1 MHRPQPL
8 TDRAAPARYR
18 FGAFY
23 FDVAKRE
30 LRNDQSPVDMPA
42 RVCECLEYLIAH
54 RERAVARD
62 ELSQA
67 VFGRLAVSDG
77 QLAQIVVRARR
88 CVGDDGRDQR
98 YIRTVPR
105 YGFRWVAETEA
116 VEAEAVM
123 EAAAGEAGGDY
134 SAATA
139 PTLPPEAATRVG
151 APSLRMRRTWRLAPL
166 ATLAAVA
173 LVAAAVVDRTML
185 PGAQGDAAGGAQ
197 TAVAAVPQATLVLPA
212 RVEGGEDVAWARLG
226 LMDFLAERLRLAGL
240 PVPPSENTL
249 TLLGS
254 GDEPDAEALRR
265 TAGAALVVTSHAKRA
280 ARKWQVDLQA
290 IAADDLRHLAAG
302 AHADLLQAMRLAC
315 DRLLAS
321 LGRAAPADTSRA
333 LDPDE
338 RLQRVKAA
346 MLANELETARSIL
359 LSAPDSQLT
368 QPELRY
374 QLARIDYRGGR
385 FEAALGALDSLLTA
399 PDAVADALFR
409 ARVLIARGGVHFRRN
424 ALLEAE
430 ADFDAALR
438 AIEGRNRDVE
448 LGQALN
454 GRGVARAASGRE
466 AEGIADLA
474 AARLHLQR
482 AGDRVAV
489 ARADAN
495 LGVIEMV
502 RGRPAQA
509 RDYLESALAIFEQTA
524 AVHERLVTLSALSA
538 VHLQRLDAQ
547 AALDAANR
555 AARLLP
561 RVSDHS
567 LRLAAHLDRA
577 NALTAL
583 GRFSDAR
590 RALEDPAIAAPAPA
604 PYEHRRAQSRVDL
617 AFHSGDPHEAV
628 AIADAALADWTPLP
642 ADDVHDWVRLRR
654 AQAAARAG
662 LPAAA
667 PDAASPPGKAS
678 VPALLTTA
686 LKRGER
692 GGEAALRQAL
702 ALAERR
708 GAPAEIVA
716 AAGAYVPWLIAR
728 GRLDE
733 AAVVVGRIVPWT
745 GRWYECALL
754 QLQLAEA
761 LGDPAMIA
769 EAQGHARTL
778 AGERRLPD
786 DRLAGRSGS

>member
-1 MHRPQPL
+1 
-8 TDRAAPARYR
+8 
-18 FGAFY
+18 
-23 FDVAKRE
+23 
-30 LRNDQSPVDMPA
+30 
-42 RVCECLEYLIAH
+42 
-54 RERAVARD
+54 
-62 ELSQA
+62 
-67 VFGRLAVSDG
+67 
-77 QLAQIVVRARR
+77 
-88 CVGDDGRDQR
+88 
-98 YIRTVPR
+98 
-105 YGFRWVAETEA
+105 
-116 VEAEAVM
+116 
-123 EAAAGEAGGDY
+123 
-134 SAATA
+134 
-139 PTLPPEAATRVG
+139 
-151 APSLRMRRTWRLAPL
+151 
-166 ATLAAVA
+166 
-173 LVAAAVVDRTML
+173 
-185 PGAQGDAAGGAQ
+185 
-197 TAVAAVPQATLVLPA
+197 
-212 RVEGGEDVAWARLG
+212 
-226 LMDFLAERLRLAGL
+226 
-240 PVPPSENTL
+240 
-249 TLLGS
+249 
-254 GDEPDAEALRR
+254 
-265 TAGAALVVTSHAKRA
+265 
-280 ARKWQVDLQA
+280 
-290 IAADDLRHLAAG
+290 
-302 AHADLLQAMRLAC
+302 
-315 DRLLAS
+315 
-321 LGRAAPADTSRA
+321 
-333 LDPDE
+333 
-338 RLQRVKAA
+338 
-346 MLANELETARSIL
+346 
-359 LSAPDSQLT
+359 
-368 QPELRY
+368 
-374 QLARIDYRGGR
+374 
-385 FEAALGALDSLLTA
+385 
-399 PDAVADALFR
+399 
-409 ARVLIARGGVHFRRN
+409 VLIARGGVHFRRN
-424 ALLEAE
+424 ALREAE

-438 AIEGRNRDVE
+438 AIEGRDRDAE

-454 GRGVARAASGRE
+454 GRGVARAAIGRE

-482 AGDRVAV
+482 AGDRIAV

-509 RDYLESALAIFEQTA
+509 RDYLDSALAIFEQTA
-524 AVHERLVTLSALSA
+524 AVHERMVTLSALSA

-583 GRFSDAR
+583 GRFSEAR

-604 PYEHRRAQSRVDL
+604 PYEHRRAQSRVEL
-617 AFHSGDPHEAV
+617 AFHSGDAHEAV

-654 AQAAARAG
+654 AQAAAMAG
-662 LPAAA
+662 LPAAG

-686 LKRGER
+686 LERGER
-692 GGEAALRQAL
+692 GGEEALRQAL